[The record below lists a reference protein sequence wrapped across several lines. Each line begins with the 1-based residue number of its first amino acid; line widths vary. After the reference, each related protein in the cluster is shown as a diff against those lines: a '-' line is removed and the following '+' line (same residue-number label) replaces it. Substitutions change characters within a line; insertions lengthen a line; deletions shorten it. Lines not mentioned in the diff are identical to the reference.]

1 MHTVDIKG
9 KFLGGYRKYFMFSFP
24 ELSQIFY
31 LLFTFFKQ
39 FTEYSL
45 HPLIQKYT
53 TFSCNFSF

>member
-9 KFLGGYRKYFMFSFP
+9 KIFGGYRKYFMFSLP
-24 ELSQIFY
+24 ELSQIFS

-45 HPLIQKYT
+45 HSLKQK
-53 TFSCNFSF
+53 